1 MIGTIMEVADALGSV
16 AKAASNG
23 TKAASDVLGVA
34 NSAATSYIEAKQA
47 LMSIAEKAKKSVMM
61 YKVMVSSSVRE
72 SELALYIGK
81 YLENMYGIFTL
92 LVLGYNPMAKDNG
105 EIGKIIS
112 GVSAESFLP
121 DYTNKTQ
128 QEAFNRLETAIGSGV
143 DKLGTHKIR
152 IGKNANAS
160 EESWLSDQ
168 IASGMRNAQKQ
179 TIEEKKLQLEQDKFD
194 YIKEKDA
201 KADAEAEADAKNAS
215 SKISEIKFI
224 DSVSKN
230 NTTAYPTIINMNVST
245 GRDKVAIPIAIKC
258 NLYPIGSEEMRLL
271 IESILSSKS
280 TNFIRKMQWKS
291 GEISTLAWIFGTDI
305 AEKNKKLYDKLG
317 RNPMFVELQQRK
329 QKAKNSFWGK
339 FLSRFGG
346 ELGSMDLGNVSASSN
361 DDLKSA
367 ISKAN
372 KTVAAAIDNVPPT
385 ASLIVTKEDLIAATR
400 LNIEHFTKNEGFLN
414 RFMKDAFLLCLG
426 IVDLSAEQVSFFF
439 MGYKNPFI
447 LTFDELKKESNGDKT
462 KALYESIKELARK
475 V

>member
-1 MIGTIMEVADALGSV
+1 MDIANALGSV
-16 AKAASNG
+16 AKAANNGAQTASNIIN
-23 TKAASDVLGVA
+23 VA
-34 NSAATSYIEAKQA
+34 NSATASYIEAKQA

-112 GVSAESFLP
+112 SVSAESFIP
-121 DYTNKTQ
+121 DYSNKIQ
-128 QEAFNRLETAIGSGV
+128 QEAFNRLESAIGSGV
-143 DKLGTHKIR
+143 NELGNHKIR
-152 IGKNANAS
+152 IGKNANIS
-160 EESWLSDQ
+160 EESSRFRSAE
-168 IASGMRNAQKQ
+168 ASGTKQ
-179 TIEEKKLQLEQDKFD
+179 PLNTK
-194 YIKEKDA
+194 
-201 KADAEAEADAKNAS
+201 S
-215 SKISEIKFI
+215 TISEIKFT

-230 NTTAYPTIINMNVST
+230 NTTAYPTIINMKVSVGKDNT
-245 GRDKVAIPIAIKC
+245 TIAIPIAIKC
-258 NLYPIGSEEMRLL
+258 NLYPIGSEETRLL
-271 IESILSSKS
+271 IESVLSSKA

-317 RNPMFVELQQRK
+317 RNPMFIELQQRK
-329 QKAKNSFWGK
+329 LQAKKSFWGK
-339 FLSRFGG
+339 FLNRFSGNII
-346 ELGSMDLGNVSASSN
+346 SMDLKNNPGSGN

-372 KTVAAAIDNVPPT
+372 KTVAAAIDNIPPT
-385 ASLIVTKEDLIAATR
+385 SSLIVTKEDLIAATR

-462 KALYESIKELARK
+462 KALYESIRELARK

>member
-1 MIGTIMEVADALGSV
+1 MIGTIMEVADALGNV
-16 AKAASNG
+16 AKAANNGAQATSN
-23 TKAASDVLGVA
+23 VIGVA
-34 NSAATSYIEAKQA
+34 RSAANSYIEAKQA

-61 YKVMVSSSVRE
+61 YKVMISSSVRE

-105 EIGKIIS
+105 EIGRIIS
-112 GVSAESFLP
+112 GVSAESFSP
-121 DYTNKTQ
+121 DYSNKIQ
-128 QEAFNRLETAIGSGV
+128 QEAFRRLESTIGSGV
-143 DKLGTHKIR
+143 ENIGNHKIR
-152 IGKNANAS
+152 IGRNANVS
-160 EESWLSDQ
+160 EESWLSGQ
-168 IASGMRNAQKQ
+168 ITTGLHNAQKPSL
-179 TIEEKKLQLEQDKFD
+179 EEKKLQFEQNKFD
-194 YIKEKDA
+194 YQKERDA
-201 KADAEAEADAKNAS
+201 KADAEAEANAKNINT
-215 SKISEIKFI
+215 KVSEARFI

-230 NTTAYPTIINMNVST
+230 NTTAYPTIISMNVST
-245 GRDKVAIPIAIKC
+245 GKETVSIPIAIKC

-271 IESILSSKS
+271 IESVLSSKS
-280 TNFIRKMQWKS
+280 SNFIRKMQWKS

-339 FLSRFGG
+339 FLNRFGG
-346 ELGSMDLGNVSASSN
+346 DLGSMDLGNNSASN

-385 ASLIVTKEDLIAATR
+385 SSLIVTKEDLVAATR